1 VHELIKKQSVSTY
14 SAFDP
19 YGHHD
24 HLQERYDAFSDWL
37 IEQWQL

>member
-1 VHELIKKQSVSTY
+1 ST
-14 SAFDP
+14 FDP

-37 IEQWQL
+37 IEEWKL

>member
-1 VHELIKKQSVSTY
+1 
-14 SAFDP
+14 P

-37 IEQWQL
+37 IEQWKL